1 MFNLRIYPVRT
12 SVGVASLI
20 LALSMFSSAMAQRR
34 SMGGLRPGSVLPSRL
49 LMMEEVQT
57 ELKMTDEQKSQ
68 TAEINEKFT
77 VGRHDLFA
85 KVTKESGERAG
96 RVDELEKQARES
108 IAKLLDVAQE
118 KRLKELL
125 LQVNGAVELSNKEVS
140 EALQIT
146 KDQQKKLAEIRRESA
161 KTRQKALA
169 NFDGDRMAK
178 SLDLH
183 RKADAKLLR
192 VLTDDQRK
200 QFEKMQGKKL
210 AIEIFPSE
218 AA

>member
-1 MFNLRIYPVRT
+1 MCKLRSYSVGTCLAVASVLLGLCMFN
-12 SVGVASLI
+12 
-20 LALSMFSSAMAQRR
+20 SAMAQRR
-34 SMGGLRPGSVLPSRL
+34 SMGGLRPGSVLQSRL

-57 ELKMTDEQKSQ
+57 ELKLTDEQKSQ
-68 TAEINEKFT
+68 AAEINEKLT

-96 RVDELEKQARES
+96 HVDKLEKQARES
-108 IAKLLDVAQE
+108 IAKLLDDAQE

-125 LQVNGAVELSNKEVS
+125 LQVNGASELTNKEVS
-140 EALQIT
+140 AALQIT
-146 KDQQKKLAEIRRESA
+146 KDQQKKLAAIRRENA
-161 KTRQKALA
+161 KARQKALA
-169 NFDGDRMAK
+169 SFDGDRMAK
-178 SLDLH
+178 SLKLQ
-183 RKADAKLLR
+183 READAKLLK